1 MSAPMTASTPVLAV
15 QRLWNIVPGAVLSFL
30 LALLAVRIRDATG
43 LAALNPV
50 VVALVAGMLLRS
62 VVGLPDWLRP
72 GAAFAVRPVLRAA
85 VVLLGLQVTAGQLLS
100 VGGGALVLAV
110 TAVVAT
116 IPFAV
121 WLGRVLGVRPKLALL
136 IGTGTGICG
145 ASAIVAANQVVH
157 GEQEDVAYALAV
169 ITLCG
174 TASLIIYPELLP
186 LLGLSTHTYGLW
198 AGSSLHEVV
207 QAVGAAEAGGPV
219 AVQLGTITKLARVVM
234 LAPAVLVIG
243 SLLRRGSGAAG
254 PVKAPVP
261 WFAFGFLGLIAVGS
275 TGLVPPG
282 AVAASRA
289 AVPVMMAASVAA
301 LGLNTAC
308 ARCMPTASG
317 RSRSASARRCSS
329 PCLVCWAHSPSD
341 CDTARKQGS
350 DSLSGH
356 RARVRMRRATKRAG
370 GRSCHGRSFDDGDA

>member
-1 MSAPMTASTPVLAV
+1 MSAPVTTSTPVLAV
-15 QRLWNIVPGAVLSFL
+15 QRLWNIVPGALLSFL

-50 VVALVAGMLLRS
+50 VVALVAGILLRS
-62 VVGLPDWLRP
+62 VMGLPDWLQP

-85 VVLLGLQVTAGQLLS
+85 VVLLGLQVTAGQLVS

-110 TAVVAT
+110 AAVTMT

-121 WLGRVLGVRPKLALL
+121 WFGRVLGVRPKLALL

-145 ASAIVAANQVVH
+145 ASAIVAANQVVQ

-243 SLLRRGSGAAG
+243 SLLRRGRGA
-254 PVKAPVP
+254 PEHVKAPVP
-261 WFAFGFLGLIAVGS
+261 WFAFGFLGLIALGS
-275 TGLVPPG
+275 TGLVPPS

-289 AVPVMMAASVAA
+289 VVPVMMAASVAA
-301 LGLNTAC
+301 LGLNTSLRA
-308 ARCMPTASG
+308 
-317 RSRSASARRCSS
+317 
-329 PCLVCWAHSPSD
+329 LHAHGVRPLALGVG
-341 CDTARKQGS
+341 TTLF
-350 DSLSGH
+350 LSMLGLLG
-356 RARVRMRRATKRAG
+356 ALAL
-370 GRSCHGRSFDDGDA
+370 